1 MFSGALFSFALAAA
15 SPRPGASF
23 QKKSEKR
30 LKAVF
35 ARQRVTPQRWP
46 LGLIADLHG
55 PARVKLFV
63 DAAHFPRHPGHDHGA
78 AHGGKR
84 PLHQRRKKKRR
95 HRRLRLRPKQT
106 SAPNTAFSGPPAH
119 SHSDQ
124 LWWPGLVNNE
134 PVNGPLNNELVT
146 ARVDGS
152 MPMKISKRELLALFA
167 AAMILPAGQTSAQ
180 SWPSRPIRFIVTL
193 GAGSGVDIGARL
205 FADKLSE
212 RWGQAVVV
220 ENRPGG
226 DGIVAIT
233 SVLTAHDDHTLLITP
248 VSSFTAHPY
257 FHDTPPYEPKD
268 LIPVARISNTVV
280 AVSVPT
286 ALNVNSLKE
295 LEALARAKPG
305 QLNWTTATGF
315 TDFVFA
321 GFLHTVGLTMAK
333 VPYKNPVAA
342 VTDLAENRIQ
352 VYMPAYAIVRPQVLA
367 GKIKVLAVTNHERA
381 KAIPDIPTAL
391 ELGYPSLQLAGRV
404 GLFSSPDLPDAS

>member
-1 MFSGALFSFALAAA
+1 
-15 SPRPGASF
+15 
-23 QKKSEKR
+23 
-30 LKAVF
+30 
-35 ARQRVTPQRWP
+35 
-46 LGLIADLHG
+46 
-55 PARVKLFV
+55 
-63 DAAHFPRHPGHDHGA
+63 
-78 AHGGKR
+78 
-84 PLHQRRKKKRR
+84 
-95 HRRLRLRPKQT
+95 
-106 SAPNTAFSGPPAH
+106 
-119 SHSDQ
+119 
-124 LWWPGLVNNE
+124 
-134 PVNGPLNNELVT
+134 
-146 ARVDGS
+146 
-152 MPMKISKRELLALFA
+152 MKISKRELLALFA

-212 RWGQAVVV
+212 RWGQPVVV

-233 SVLTAHDDHTLLITP
+233 SVLTAHDDHTLLVTP

-257 FHDTPPYEPKD
+257 FHDTLPYDPKD

-321 GFLHTVGLTMAK
+321 GFLHSVGLTMAK

-391 ELGYPSLQLAGRV
+391 ELGYPSLEFDGLV
-404 GLFSSPDLPDAS
+404 GLFSSPDMPEAVRNKIADDVRAVAFDLVIVEKLSATGQVVSPGNAKEFAASIEQQRKQVAEVAKLFGNKPVQ

>member
-1 MFSGALFSFALAAA
+1 
-15 SPRPGASF
+15 
-23 QKKSEKR
+23 
-30 LKAVF
+30 
-35 ARQRVTPQRWP
+35 
-46 LGLIADLHG
+46 
-55 PARVKLFV
+55 
-63 DAAHFPRHPGHDHGA
+63 
-78 AHGGKR
+78 
-84 PLHQRRKKKRR
+84 
-95 HRRLRLRPKQT
+95 
-106 SAPNTAFSGPPAH
+106 
-119 SHSDQ
+119 
-124 LWWPGLVNNE
+124 
-134 PVNGPLNNELVT
+134 
-146 ARVDGS
+146 
-152 MPMKISKRELLALFA
+152 MKISKRELLALFA

-233 SVLTAHDDHTLLITP
+233 SVLSAHDDHTLLVTP

-257 FHDTPPYEPKD
+257 FHDTLPYDPKD

-286 ALNVNSLKE
+286 VLNVNSLKE

-321 GFLHTVGLTMAK
+321 GFLHSVGLTMAK

-391 ELGYPSLQLAGRV
+391 ELGYPSLEFDGLV
-404 GLFSSPDLPDAS
+404 GLFSSPDMPEAVRNKIADDVRAVAFDLVIVEKLSATGQVVSPGNAKEFAASIEQQRKQVAEVAKLFGNKPVQ